1 MAPPWTPRKAQAAAL
16 TIPVGG
22 PQHGNNVEL
31 WKAQKTLWEINEDG
45 NRTLFGRNEVFSL
58 SAGAGGGGQL
68 GNVNLSPGKSSG
80 KGAATFRSAPQASSL
95 GRQRQGTGGSMHQA
109 PGFPLALPNP
119 AEVQGTCP
127 ETMCF
132 PLALECRGR
141 SVGTRLS
148 VLSSQRQDRAPPH
161 FHCWLESVFSCSP
174 SHGSV
179 LAYIP
184 HCL

>member
-80 KGAATFRSAPQASSL
+80 KERPPSEAPLRPVA
-95 GRQRQGTGGSMHQA
+95 
-109 PGFPLALPNP
+109 
-119 AEVQGTCP
+119 
-127 ETMCF
+127 
-132 PLALECRGR
+132 
-141 SVGTRLS
+141 
-148 VLSSQRQDRAPPH
+148 
-161 FHCWLESVFSCSP
+161 
-174 SHGSV
+174 
-179 LAYIP
+179 
-184 HCL
+184 